1 MDGMAEH
8 WTEDF
13 VLELPY
19 ADPPLKI
26 EGKEAVRAYLRQALG
41 TFAIELS
48 VTDTFACP
56 ERDAVVAEYVSE
68 GHVTSTRKPYAN
80 RYIGVFLFRGDKI
93 HRQREFYNPLPAA
106 RALDLA

>member
-1 MDGMAEH
+1 MAEH

-19 ADPPLKI
+19 ADPPLEI

-41 TFAIELS
+41 TFSIEIS
-48 VTDTFACP
+48 VTETLVCP

-68 GHVTSTRKPYAN
+68 GHVTSTQEPYAN
-80 RYIGVFLFRGDKI
+80 RYIGVFLFRGDRI
-93 HRQREFYNPLPAA
+93 CRQREFYNPLPAA
-106 RALDLA
+106 RALGIA